1 MLYQITNIELTI
13 LYEHKDDGDTLS
25 IFSPK
30 EKVVV
35 YAFREGLKPSKLIL
49 DRSGDNLFN
58 TEFGIY
64 GEVSPIIFN
73 FLRNDE
79 EDYQLEN
86 QYIDE

>member
-1 MLYQITNIELTI
+1 MNIM
-13 LYEHKDDGDTLS
+13 DTLS

-30 EKVVV
+30 ERVVV
-35 YAFREGLKPSKLIL
+35 YAFREGLTPSRLIL

-64 GEVSPIIFN
+64 GEVSPVIFN

-79 EDYQLEN
+79 EDYQMEYDN
-86 QYIDE
+86 DYVFE